1 MALTSP
7 GSTRRGGHEQPG
19 TKIRSDK
26 EAASREHQEQLV
38 EQSLQKTLL
47 ASPAMWDSG
56 CELFPGLALPRML
69 ARPCIVSSPLPWG
82 CPLCRGKG
90 GAWKE

>member
-1 MALTSP
+1 MALTPP
-7 GSTRRGGHEQPG
+7 GSTMRGGQEQPG
-19 TKIRSDK
+19 TKMRSDT

-38 EQSLQKTLL
+38 EPSLQKTLL
-47 ASPAMWDSG
+47 ASPATWDSG
-56 CELFPGLALPRML
+56 CELFPGWALQRML
-69 ARPCIVSSPLPWG
+69 ARPRIMSSPLPWG